1 MDDAYDET
9 RTVEYNLAVEHELN
23 QKPGKLAPL
32 VGSQKGYQDKGAQLI
47 DRFGHLDLQEKQTR
61 NEDTNN
67 TDVDVTRRFIK
78 KPKSADVAPLI
89 DRDDMKQTKV
99 DLGSPIAASTGLAV
113 RRYHDKQWLKGYF
126 GNGWTGEDGDTA
138 VPFDASNIIDPG
150 GNFSKAGLLALRE
163 AMNLGDVDT
172 EDEEPIM
179 LIDPQSETGLLNIS
193 EYVDADFNESRPLVR
208 GEIKPWLGFRFV
220 KANLKSRKA
229 FGEAV
234 DLLIPEANHIALPV
248 FVPSG
253 MHRGVWTEFFGKI
266 TERDDKKFSKQIY
279 AEACSAAVRVD
290 EAKCFQYVVDHTP
303 A

>member
-1 MDDAYDET
+1 MADDAYDET

-23 QKPGKLAPL
+23 QTPGKLSPL
-32 VGSQKGYQDKGAQLI
+32 VGSVKGYQDKGAQLI
-47 DRFGHLDLQEKQTR
+47 DRFGHLDLEEKQNR

-113 RRYHDKQWLKGYF
+113 RRYHDKQWLKGFF

-138 VPFDASNIIDPG
+138 VPFDSNNIIDPG
-150 GNFSKAGLLALRE
+150 TGLTKAALLSLRE

-172 EDEEPIM
+172 ESEEPIV
-179 LIDPQSETGLLNIS
+179 LLDPQSETDLLNIT
-193 EYVDADFNESRPLVR
+193 EYASADYNELRPLVR
-208 GEIKPWLGFRFV
+208 GEIKPWLGLRFV
-220 KANLKSRKA
+220 RANLKSRKA
-229 FGEAV
+229 FGDMV
-234 DLLIPEANHIALPV
+234 DLLVPSANHIALPA

-253 MHRGVWTEFFGKI
+253 LHRGAWTEFWGRI

-279 AEACSAAVRVD
+279 AEACSAVVRVD
-290 EAKCFQYVVDHTP
+290 EAKCFQLVIDHS
-303 A
+303 